1 VSWAQPVRQ
10 VIVALAASH
19 LPEGAMPVDA
29 ISLTIGFPRESGAER
44 RTILTP
50 ALARQFT
57 HAGFD
62 TGGGPGHSI
71 TI

>member
-1 VSWAQPVRQ
+1 
-10 VIVALAASH
+10 
-19 LPEGAMPVDA
+19 MPVDA